1 MALLSVEGD
10 EQVGRVTHLHSA
22 AIGFSSVIFG
32 NFSGENEMIDAWKEV
47 WEHLEKDNDLPQKLV
62 LTQNIKDVNHKL

>member
-22 AIGFSSVIFG
+22 AIGFSSVIFL
-32 NFSGENEMIDAWKEV
+32 NFSGENEMIEAWKEV
-47 WEHLEKDNDLPQKLV
+47 WENLEKDKDLPKKLV
-62 LTQNIKDVNHKL
+62 INLNIKGA